1 MAQSPIAEV
10 PLVPRDQLLAM
21 RLYEMN
27 EDIDLRIERLNRR
40 IEVLNEQI
48 RLNDAHLANLNDMDD
63 GYAGDDLFD
72 QEGFEYEEYPDDGS
86 DSDSDAE
93 TVVEPWEDPS
103 VTPSRGYSVYY
114 PRYLDEGLE
123 ILEDI

>member
-1 MAQSPIAEV
+1 MSSDPIEFM
-10 PLVPRDQLLAM
+10 PTIPREQFLAM

-40 IEVLNEQI
+40 IEVLNQQI
-48 RLNDAHLANLNDMDD
+48 AINDAQLVALNDQQE
-63 GYAGDDLFD
+63 YPGDDLF
-72 QEGFEYEEYPDDGS
+72 EEYEYEDYPDT
-86 DSDSDAE
+86 DSDCDSDTE

-103 VTPSRGYSVYY
+103 QTPSRGYSLYY

-123 ILEDI
+123 CLEDI

>member
-103 VTPSRGYSVYY
+103 VTPSRGYNVYY

-123 ILEDI
+123 VLEDI